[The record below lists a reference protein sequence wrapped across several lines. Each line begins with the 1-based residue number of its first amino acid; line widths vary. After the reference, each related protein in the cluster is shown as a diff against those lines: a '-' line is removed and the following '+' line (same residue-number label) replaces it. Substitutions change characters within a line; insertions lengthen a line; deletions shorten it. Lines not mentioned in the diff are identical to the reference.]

1 MKPNLPALSS
11 HSTSFLRA
19 LLARRLNE
27 NCSLSAISTMP
38 ASTSSSS
45 LRVLV
50 TLLELETGV
59 DLSSSMV
66 RVGAKVI
73 FCPRNPLGRCKH
85 LSGTS
90 LSACNGHSS
99 CLYARHSCAPSMQTD
114 RLQCIASVMPLLHLF
129 GENDSWCQ
137 RVGPSLSLSL
147 HLIADAIEC
156 DSL

>member
-1 MKPNLPALSS
+1 MLNTFSTRDVGTWMKPNLPALSS

-59 DLSSSMV
+59 DLSSSTG

-73 FCPRNPLGRCKH
+73 FVLETPLGRCKH

-90 LSACNGHSS
+90 LSACNGQSS
-99 CLYARHSCAPSMQTD
+99 CLYARHSCAPS
-114 RLQCIASVMPLLHLF
+114 I
-129 GENDSWCQ
+129 
-137 RVGPSLSLSL
+137 
-147 HLIADAIEC
+147 
-156 DSL
+156 